1 MEPINGVRGTGPVT
15 ARAGASRGGAF
26 SVPEGT
32 AAPAGDAAGAA
43 EAEEVAEATLAGLLS
58 LQEESG
64 AGEVRDRAAR
74 RRGRDLLAEL
84 AGLQRDLL
92 AGGPDE
98 ARLARLAGLAAAVPE
113 AADPRLRAALG
124 AIVLRVRVEAARYGV
139 G

>member
-1 MEPINGVRGTGPVT
+1 MEPINGVRAPGPVT

-26 SVPEGT
+26 SVPEG
-32 AAPAGDAAGAA
+32 AAGGAVGAA
-43 EAEEVAEATLAGLLS
+43 EAEEVAEASLAGLLS

-124 AIVLRVRVEAARYGV
+124 AIVLRVRVEAARYGA